1 MKKVE
6 FEVTGVCSGDYEAAC
21 FDVSK
26 EEFERLEGQEP
37 DECDESFF
45 YQDLFRYYGVE
56 VPRKYVDEFGDNAIL
71 KIKATFEIEKVGE
84 AERK

>member
-21 FDVSK
+21 LDVSK
-26 EEFERLEGQEP
+26 EEFVRLEGQEP
-37 DECDESFF
+37 DVCDESFF
-45 YQDLFRYYGVE
+45 YENLFRYYGVE
-56 VPRKYVDEFGDNAIL
+56 IPRKYVDEFGDNAIL

-84 AERK
+84 ANRK